1 MGYTSTD
8 WSFLPEQNQKEQ
20 SGNQTTGKRTG
31 KDRIK
36 QLNTNLL

>member
-20 SGNQTTGKRTG
+20 SVNQTTGKRTG
-31 KDRIK
+31 KRK
-36 QLNTNLL
+36 KK